1 MALEM
6 RVYEELTAV
15 DPKIMAGLT
24 LRQMAVVG
32 AWLILG
38 GGAVVVMW
46 LAGMRQSISWVMV
59 ALVIPGALYGW
70 VKPFGLRFEV
80 YVRHVWGWRTRPR
93 LLVYGNEPIWAVH
106 DRETYE
112 GRRVV
117 VRKEADRVSET
128 H

>member
-24 LRQMAVVG
+24 LRQMAVAA
-32 AWLILG
+32 AWLIVG
-38 GGAVVVMW
+38 GGAVVAMW
-46 LAGMRQSISWVMV
+46 MLGMRQAISWVMV
-59 ALVIPGALYGW
+59 LIAIPGALYGW
-70 VKPFGLRFEV
+70 VKPFGLHFETYAK
-80 YVRHVWGWRTRPR
+80 YVWAYRTRPR
-93 LLVYGNEPIWAVH
+93 LRVYGNEPMWEIH
-106 DRETYE
+106 MRETYE
-112 GRRVV
+112 GKSLV

>member
-24 LRQMAVVG
+24 LRQMAVAA
-32 AWLILG
+32 AWLIVG
-38 GGAVVVMW
+38 GGAVVAMW
-46 LAGMRQSISWVMV
+46 LLGMRQAISWVMV
-59 ALVIPGALYGW
+59 LIAIPGALYGW
-70 VKPFGLRFEV
+70 VKPFGLHFET
-80 YVRHVWGWRTRPR
+80 YAKHVWSYRRRPR
-93 LLVYGNEPIWAVH
+93 LRVYGNDAIWEIH
-106 DRETYE
+106 MRETYE
-112 GRRVV
+112 GKSLV

>member
-24 LRQMAVVG
+24 LRQMAVATV
-32 AWLILG
+32 WLIVG
-38 GGAVVVMW
+38 GGAVVAMW
-46 LAGMRQSISWVMV
+46 LLGMRQAISWVMV
-59 ALVIPGALYGW
+59 LIAVPGALYGW

-80 YVRHVWGWRTRPR
+80 YAKYVWAYRTRPR
-93 LLVYGNEPIWAVH
+93 VRVYGNEAIWSIH
-106 DRETYE
+106 NRETYE
-112 GRRVV
+112 GKSHV